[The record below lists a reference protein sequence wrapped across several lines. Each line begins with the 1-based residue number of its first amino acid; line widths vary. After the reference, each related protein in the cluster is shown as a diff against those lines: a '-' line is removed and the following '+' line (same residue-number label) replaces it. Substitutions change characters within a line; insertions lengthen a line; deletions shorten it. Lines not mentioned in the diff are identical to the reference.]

1 MVSQKAAN
9 RAASLANLKPPFKK
23 GQSGNPKGLPTGQR
37 NYATIYREAML
48 KIGNSMNM
56 TPEEVEDLLHQSGI
70 TKAIK
75 GDYQFY
81 RDTLDRLHGKPV
93 QPTDLTTA
101 GEKLEGISVILK

>member
-1 MVSQKAAN
+1 MTNTVKKTVAKS
-9 RAASLANLKPPFKK
+9 NLKPMKK
-23 GQSGNPKGLPTGQR
+23 GETLNPNGRPKGQR
-37 NYATIYREAML
+37 NYATIYREAMI
-48 KIGNSMNM
+48 KIGSNMNM